1 MTHFSTIGIT
11 RFAVG
16 LLAICSTLAIAA
28 PGAHGPGGE
37 HLDAPVGATASA
49 SATPRFEAQTET
61 FELVGRL
68 SGTEL
73 SLLIDRYESNE
84 PVRDAQVNIESG
96 AFKASAKFRPENGD
110 YVVVD
115 APMLKHLAAAGE
127 HAVVVTVRA
136 GQDADLLDG
145 TLVVG
150 PGGQADA
157 GAGHGHAHD
166 GDDHDHDGEL
176 ALWMAGGLVALGGVA
191 ALAMLVARRRRQGP
205 AASAAATGGA
215 P

>member
-1 MTHFSTIGIT
+1 MNHLSTIGIT

-16 LLAICSTLAIAA
+16 LIAICSTLAIAA

-37 HLDAPVGATASA
+37 HLDAPAGATASA

-68 SGTEL
+68 SATEL

-84 PVRDAQVNIESG
+84 PVRDAQVDIESG

-127 HAVVVTVRA
+127 HAAVVTVRA

-150 PGGQADA
+150 PGVQADA

-166 GDDHDHDGEL
+166 GDDHHHEGEL
-176 ALWMAGGLVALGGVA
+176 ALWMAGGLVALGGA
-191 ALAMLVARRRRQGP
+191 AALVARRRRQGRE
-205 AASAAATGGA
+205 ASAAATGVA
-215 P
+215 Q